1 MGGDSIQD
9 TVRDKYG
16 QAALN
21 VVAGK
26 RGGCCGGDGDCD
38 PVTSKLYDPTE
49 TAALPHQAVLASLG
63 CGNPT
68 ALAALHPGGGV
79 PDLRRGRGCDVPRSA
94 RRVGP
99 AGNAHGP
106 ATADLMP

>member
-21 VVAGK
+21 VLAGK
-26 RGGCCGGDGDCD
+26 RGGCCGGGGDCD
-38 PVTSKLYDPTE
+38 PVTSNLYDPTE

-68 ALAALHPGGGV
+68 PLAELHPGEVGL
-79 PDLRRGRGCDVPRSA
+79 DLRSGGGIDGLLSPPPARPPRK
-94 RRVGP
+94 
-99 AGNAHGP
+99 AHG
-106 ATADLMP
+106 AAR